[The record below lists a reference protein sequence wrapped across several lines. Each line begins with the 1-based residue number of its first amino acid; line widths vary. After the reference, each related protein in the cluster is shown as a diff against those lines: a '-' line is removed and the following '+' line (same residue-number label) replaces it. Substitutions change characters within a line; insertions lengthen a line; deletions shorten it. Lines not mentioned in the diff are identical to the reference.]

1 MTHAAL
7 ISALAAGLAAGGGAA
22 WLGLRRQARR
32 RGARGDDL
40 LFRTLFEAAP
50 ECVKLQSREG
60 IVERMNAAGLALL
73 EASRPGRIVG
83 RSVYGVIAP
92 EHHAAYRALTEAVFR
107 GEPGTM
113 EFELLTFRGRR
124 RWLETHAVPL
134 RAAPGGAVTG
144 LLAITRDITE
154 RKWMTRQ
161 LEEQRNRL
169 RTIIESEPE
178 CVKLHDRQGVILEIN
193 PAGRA
198 LLDAVSSGQ
207 VVGRTVY
214 DFLVPDYH
222 AAYRALT
229 RRVFAGER
237 ATLAFE
243 VTGLGGRRRWLET
256 HATPLRDGEGHIDAL
271 LAITRDIDQRK
282 RAEAKLRQQ
291 QAELAHVCRLSTLSE
306 LASGLA
312 HELSQPLCAISSYA
326 ESAAALPGADGE
338 VRNLLERVVEQ
349 SGRAATI
356 IGRLRDF
363 VRKRAPRPAATPP
376 QVIVDNVLH
385 FTAAE
390 LRHHGVI
397 LHSSVTPDLPPVRAD
412 RVQIEQVL
420 INLIT
425 NAIQALA
432 RVPAGERRINLEAAL
447 EDGATIAF
455 QVCDNGCGISPQHCT
470 RLFTPFFTTRSGGLG
485 LGLSISRTIVEDHG
499 GRIACTVE
507 DGETR
512 FRFTLP
518 VAGP

>member
-7 ISALAAGLAAGGGAA
+7 LAALAAGLATGTGAA
-22 WLGLRRQARR
+22 WLGLRRRR
-32 RGARGDDL
+32 RRVGTGGDD

-60 IVERMNAAGLALL
+60 IVERMNPAGLALL

-134 RAAPGGAVTG
+134 RAAPDGPVTG

-154 RKWMTRQ
+154 SKWMTRR
-161 LEEQRNRL
+161 LEEQRNHL

-178 CVKLHDRQGVILEIN
+178 CVKLHDRQGVILKIN

-198 LLDAVSSGQ
+198 LLDASSPEQ

-214 DFLVPDYH
+214 DFLVPEYH
-222 AAYRALT
+222 EAYRALT

-243 VTGLGGRRRWLET
+243 VIGLGGRRRWLET
-256 HATPLRDGEGHIDAL
+256 HGTPLRDSEGRISAL
-271 LAITRDIDQRK
+271 LAITRDIDERK
-282 RAEAKLRQQ
+282 RTEAKLRQQ
-291 QAELAHVCRLSTLSE
+291 QADLAHVCRLSTLSE

-338 VRNLLERVVEQ
+338 LRNLLERVVEQ
-349 SGRAATI
+349 SGRAAAI

-363 VRKRAPRPAATPP
+363 ARKRAPRPAVIHPGF
-376 QVIVDNVLH
+376 IVDNVLH

-390 LRHHGVI
+390 LRHHGVV
-397 LHSSVTPDLPPVRAD
+397 LHSSVTPDLPPVCAD

-420 INLIT
+420 VNLIT

-432 RVPAGERRINLEAAL
+432 RVPAGGRRITLEAVL
-447 EDGATIAF
+447 EDESTVAF
-455 QVCDNGCGISPQHCT
+455 QVSDNGCGIGPEHRA

-507 DGETR
+507 GDETR

-518 VAGP
+518 VAGA

>member
-1 MTHAAL
+1 MTHVAL
-7 ISALAAGLAAGGGAA
+7 ISAFTAGLAAGSGCV

-32 RGARGDDL
+32 RGARSDD

-60 IVERMNAAGLALL
+60 IVERMNAAGLSLL
-73 EASRPGRIVG
+73 EANRPGRIVG

-92 EHHAAYRALTEAVFR
+92 EYHAAYRALTEAVFR

-113 EFELLTFRGRR
+113 EFELLTLRGRR

-134 RAAPGGAVTG
+134 RAAPGGAVTA

-178 CVKLHDRQGVILEIN
+178 CVKLHDRQGVILKIN

-198 LLDAVSSGQ
+198 LLDAMSSEQ

-214 DFLVPDYH
+214 DFLVPEYH
-222 AAYRALT
+222 EAYRALT

-282 RAEAKLRQQ
+282 RTEAKLRQQ

-338 VRNLLERVVEQ
+338 LRNLLERVVEQ
-349 SGRAATI
+349 SGRAAVI

-376 QVIVDNVLH
+376 RVIVDNVLH

-390 LRHHGVI
+390 LRHHDVVM
-397 LHSSVTPDLPPVRAD
+397 HSSVTPDLPPVCAD

-420 INLIT
+420 VNLIT

-432 RVPAGERRINLEAAL
+432 RVPAGGRRITLEAVM
-447 EDGATIAF
+447 EDESSVAF
-455 QVCDNGCGISPQHCT
+455 RVRDNGCGIGPEHRA

-507 DGETR
+507 GDETR
-512 FRFTLP
+512 FCFTLP
-518 VAGP
+518 VAGT